1 MPKKE
6 KDARFSDT
14 FPKKWANV
22 LSNPDHDEWLDKAQ
36 QSSKEDLEKMI
47 VQSSELLSDFKKDL
61 DSDPDIKDIKEQ
73 LKDACY
79 IPREGIKINEAKLM
93 YCVALKKSM

>member
-6 KDARFSDT
+6 KDARFSGD
-14 FPKKWANV
+14 FPKKWATV

-36 QSSKEDLEKMI
+36 QSSKEDLNAMI
-47 VQSSELLSDFKKDL
+47 IQSSELLSDFKKDL
-61 DSDPDIKDIKEQ
+61 DSDPDIKDIKER
-73 LKDACY
+73 LKDACR

-93 YCVALKKSM
+93 YCVELKKSM